1 LVFNKVIVIFFAAIL
16 LIPLGGSPPILPTQ
30 IDNPEIKL
38 VLEYAESIGLTK
50 YLPNLGPILQA
61 QAMENNNGG
70 NDPGKFK
77 RNGFTFD
84 ETTSPLQRGIEA
96 SRNIMECGEEE
107 DTKGK
112 GKGKAKPCK
121 VEDKCKDF
129 PNRPAKNENKGQ
141 RKCSDIPGLT
151 MEMES
156 MEDINNENGE
166 KVGFIIKTKTV
177 LTFDQPGQGH
187 KKNLPDGDKEIRK
200 SWDKIQLNKPENPG
214 RDKSNNSKAKGQAQ
228 NQNNAAFFPALAVND
243 DNDCTRDS
251 DGEHFGGPNVA
262 DGTAES
268 CFEGGGLLRDGFTE
282 LKDED
287 PVDKINDD
295 NDCERDSDGAH
306 FGGIDVD
313 DGVSNSC
320 FDDDGLLKD
329 GLTLL
334 IDEDPTVDGIDQDGD
349 GQDGEDPLNQIDNDG
364 DGLFDE
370 DGPNGTFEDACV
382 DPEVGGILSDGQ
394 CDLTDMVISKT
405 NEKTK
410 KMTFN
415 PDNDCVDK
423 NGNRLGE
430 LKDNFGSLDSCFDGD
445 GNLKQIDGQTVQPL
459 DGEDPLGDGTVPPD
473 GFDNDD
479 FDCVE
484 VDESGNAKDFGK
496 ILVGDPTDGIPDKCY
511 DGNAE
516 FDKDGILV
524 KFESIKTGFKELVD
538 EDTVVGGMKF
548 YKDNKDDS
556 DGMENYGEEK
566 RKLTLKEEF
575 KVKFSNFIA
584 VLTIIKD
591 PTNDSGGTALPDD
604 FELTVNGEAVTSGE
618 PNNFDANTDLVL
630 GETLVDGY
638 EFVEITGDP
647 ECPEAL
653 GDTFK
658 LRLGADVTCTIVNDD
673 VAQGNQQNS
682 IPISYNDK
690 NDILSMIISNF
701 SGLYNVL
708 SGNIPEASAQF
719 QADQTD
725 DILFGFTIAPPDM
738 DWGID
743 YSEEVCF
750 PELKIFGVT
759 IIPEFCLI
767 IFAVFIGYH
776 ISFAVGLR
784 LPVTVTTSSI
794 PTRLLAE
801 DKFRLQ
807 TKIVPKDLNADQYR
821 KVCKDNNIV
830 TKAGGLIG
838 GCDKF
843 AFVNVL
849 DNSDGDEFGLKY
861 QIKAGVFVTVLN
873 IDVIAWGI
881 DSNLD
886 LGSLCTSQLARI
898 NELVPESGENPNEFF
913 KDNDINCSSFVTPF
927 GFDEVFDGVGK
938 IRPWPGTN
946 KEIKII
952 ANCLDARIAKETIKI
967 RGKVVPICT
976 GIALQKYGASLG
988 LGLGIET
995 ALGSENIE
1003 ATLTVSGDV
1012 VSGDTRDDVDYDAD
1026 FSLKETGQIEFIR
1039 GEFTKDI
1046 TVDNTSDKEF
1056 VEVSIDGF
1064 TYRLNAAQIL
1074 GIAILDFGGILS
1086 FIDDIPAFVLFDINV
1101 FELLG
1106 VGAGAPIPQHP
1117 WIEGTKKF
1125 KIIVDNYALELT
1137 VTPDPSPPAK
1147 LKVEPG
1153 VESEPHAITIKNI
1166 GTLVD
1171 SFTNFIIDLPFSGIV
1186 TTIDDPVTHET
1197 EVVPRDGFSAPYS
1210 FTLEPERVFTTR
1222 PGDYTVVVK
1231 ADSKNSVI
1239 EGLAAQD
1246 PLLNFRQGAP
1256 DTFIVEVLAFPNPL
1270 VSVPPG
1276 GAPGDLP
1283 FTTET
1288 GPGGQVDYAIQIL
1301 NQGNAPD
1308 NISLS
1313 NEFVDFNESNCT
1325 LTTLGSIPGCPYR
1338 AVPTAI
1344 QLGWT
1349 NIGDIPT
1356 ETGESFCD
1364 TFEVDGNDV
1373 EVCGLQ
1379 QGTSVT
1385 LSPELSVLIPSD
1397 WAGMTATTYQ
1407 YDATV
1412 TSTLDSSTNPPPG
1425 TMTNDIAQ
1433 IQVNPTKESMMRY
1446 IGLELAELKQKLT
1459 DTSLNVG
1466 AIKGLMAILEK
1477 PVTTSFDK
1485 AFDNVLADNFNNAN
1499 KNLSTMQKQME
1510 AFVHAL
1516 NGIDGKNNKLEADGD
1531 DWLASAEAI
1540 LGDIQT
1546 AKDFN

>member
-1 LVFNKVIVIFFAAIL
+1 MIVIFFAAIL
-16 LIPLGGSPPILPTQ
+16 LVPLGGSPPLSPTQ

-96 SRNIMECGEEE
+96 SRNIMECGEEV
-107 DTKGK
+107 DVKGK

-121 VEDKCKDF
+121 DEEKCNDN
-129 PNRPAKNENKGQ
+129 PNRPPNSKGQ
-141 RKCSDIPGLT
+141 RKCGDIPGLT
-151 MEMES
+151 MDLVS
-156 MEDINNENGE
+156 MQDIKNENGE

-177 LTFDQPGQGH
+177 LTFDNPGQGH
-187 KKNLPDGDKEIRK
+187 KKTNPNGDKETRK

-214 RDKSNNSKAKGQAQ
+214 KDKSNNSKAKGQAQ

-262 DGTAES
+262 DGTDES

-287 PVDKINDD
+287 PVDEINDD
-295 NDCERDSDGAH
+295 NDCKRDSDGEH
-306 FGGIDVD
+306 FGGIDVEDGTD
-313 DGVSNSC
+313 DSC

-334 IDEDPTVDGIDQDGD
+334 IDEDTTEDGIDQDGD

-370 DGPNGTFEDACV
+370 DPPNGTFEAACV
-382 DPEVGGILSDGQ
+382 DSEVGGILIDGQ
-394 CDLTDMVISKT
+394 CDLTGMVISKT

-410 KMTFN
+410 EMTFN

-430 LKDNFGSLDSCFDGD
+430 LKDNFGSDESCFDKD
-445 GNLKQIDGQTVQPL
+445 ENLKKIDGQTVEPL
-459 DGEDPLGDGTVPPD
+459 DGEDPIGDDDGDGK
-473 GFDNDD
+473 DNDD

-484 VDESGNAKDFGK
+484 VDESGNAIGTGIIFAGN
-496 ILVGDPTDGIPDKCY
+496 PTDGISDKCY

-516 FDKDGILV
+516 FDKDGNLV
-524 KFESIKTGFKELVD
+524 KFESINTDFKELVD

-566 RKLTLKEEF
+566 RKLTLEEEF

-604 FELTVNGEAVTSGE
+604 FELTVNGEAVTSGD

-673 VAQGNQQNS
+673 VDQGNQQNP

-690 NDILSMIISNF
+690 NDILSMISSNF

-725 DILFGFTIAPPDM
+725 NILFGFTIAPPDM

-743 YSEEVCF
+743 YSEEVCT
-750 PELKIFGVT
+750 PAVKLFGVT
-759 IIPEFCLI
+759 IIPAFCLI
-767 IFAVFIGYH
+767 ILAVFVGYH

-801 DKFRLQ
+801 DEFRLQ
-807 TKIVPKDLNADQYR
+807 TKLVPKDLNANQYR
-821 KVCKDNNIV
+821 KVCNDNNIID
-830 TKAGGLIG
+830 KAGGLVG
-838 GCDKF
+838 DCNKF

-861 QIKAGVFVTVLN
+861 EIKAGVFVTVLN
-873 IDVIAWGI
+873 VDVIAWGI

-886 LGSLCTSQLARI
+886 LGSLCTSQLAKA
-898 NELVPESGENPNEFF
+898 NELVPPAGANPNQFF
-913 KDNDINCSSFVTPF
+913 KDEDINCASFVTPF

-1012 VSGDTRDDVDYDAD
+1012 VSGDTRDDVNYDAD

-1106 VGAGAPIPQHP
+1106 IPGGIKIPQHA
-1117 WIEGTKKF
+1117 WIEGTKKSI
-1125 KIIVDNYALELT
+1125 IIVDNYALELD
-1137 VTPDPSPPAK
+1137 VTPDAPKRKLNPGTASPSY
-1147 LKVEPG
+1147 E
-1153 VESEPHAITIKNI
+1153 ITIKNI
-1166 GTLVD
+1166 GTLPD
-1171 SFTNFIIDLPFSGIV
+1171 SFTNFIIDLPFDGIV
-1186 TTIDDPVTHET
+1186 ATDDDPPANHET
-1197 EVVPRDGFSAPYS
+1197 EDVPRDESSDPFS
-1210 FTLEPERVFTTR
+1210 FTLDAKRVFTTR

-1231 ADSKNSVI
+1231 ADSKNSII

-1246 PLLNFRQGAP
+1246 PLLNFRKGAP

-1276 GAPGDLP
+1276 GAPGDP
-1283 FTTET
+1283 PITTPT
-1288 GPGGQVDYAIQIL
+1288 RPNGQVTYAIEIL

-1313 NEFVDFNESNCT
+1313 NEFVDFNQAGCT
-1325 LTTLGSIPGCPYR
+1325 LKNLGMPGCPYR

-1344 QLGWT
+1344 QPGWT
-1349 NIGDIPT
+1349 NIQFIPT

-1364 TFEVDGNDV
+1364 TFKVDGKDV
-1373 EVCGLQ
+1373 EICGLK

-1385 LSPELSVLIPSD
+1385 FSPEFSVLIPPD
-1397 WAGMTATTYQ
+1397 WAGMTDTTYQ
-1407 YDATV
+1407 YKATV
-1412 TSTLDSSTNPPPG
+1412 TSNLDAETNVPKVK
-1425 TMTNDIAQ
+1425 TFDIAE
-1433 IQVNPTKESMMRY
+1433 IEVNPTKESMVRY
-1446 IGLELAELKQKLT
+1446 IDDLEIEDLIKDMMDAQDAGTPTGPLLFI
-1459 DTSLNVG
+1459 
-1466 AIKGLMAILEK
+1466 AINAVER
-1477 PVTTSFDK
+1477 THDK
-1485 AFDNVLADNFNNAN
+1485 TFNSVLAGKFSNAD
-1499 KNLSTMQKQME
+1499 KTLETTDKMME
-1510 AFVHAL
+1510 AFKQAL
-1516 NGIDGKNNKLEADGD
+1516 EGFNGKSNRLGEEFD
-1531 DWLASAEAI
+1531 DWLERSNAI
-1540 LGDIQT
+1540 IDDIETALGNNT
-1546 AKDFN
+1546 PSLP